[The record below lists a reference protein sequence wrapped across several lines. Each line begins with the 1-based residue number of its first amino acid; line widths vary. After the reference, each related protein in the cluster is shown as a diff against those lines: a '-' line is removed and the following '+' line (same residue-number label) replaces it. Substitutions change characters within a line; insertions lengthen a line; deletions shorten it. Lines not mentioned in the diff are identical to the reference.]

1 MNLDFFLSILLS
13 FSAGCYILMGVR
25 LLRGDNVIGGF
36 QLGATFIVLG
46 LWVLGGAVEMM
57 ATSFVVFSVGR
68 TAHFVG
74 TALIPVTL
82 LICFRNYIWQ
92 EQRLL
97 WLHMM
102 RKLLLFRGEHST

>member
-1 MNLDFFLSILLS
+1 
-13 FSAGCYILMGVR
+13 MGVR

-74 TALIPVTL
+74 TALVPVTL
-82 LICFRNYIWQ
+82 LICFRELHRQDNVHKHSNYAAYHP
-92 EQRLL
+92 RTFNYCSRNKFLA
-97 WLHMM
+97 
-102 RKLLLFRGEHST
+102 